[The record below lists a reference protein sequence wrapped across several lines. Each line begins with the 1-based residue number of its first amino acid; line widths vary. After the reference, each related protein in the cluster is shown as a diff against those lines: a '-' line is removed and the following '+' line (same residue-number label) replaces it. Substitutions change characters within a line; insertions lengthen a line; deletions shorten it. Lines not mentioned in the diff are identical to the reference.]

1 MDIRQHLLKLIEE
14 NLPSADLFLV
24 ELILKG
30 SDLQRKVI
38 ILLDG
43 DKGVSI
49 ADCASLSRAIANS
62 LEEND
67 PFPGQYTLEVSS
79 AGLDHPLSQK
89 RQYLSRA
96 GKILALRLTG
106 GEEITGKLLE
116 VTGEEIIIDKEI
128 KVKKKKTTETVNVP
142 LADIEKA
149 MVQVAFK

>member
-1 MDIRQHLLKLIEE
+1 MDIREHLLKLIEE
-14 NLPSADLFLV
+14 NLPSVDHFLV
-24 ELILKG
+24 ELIFKG
-30 SDLQRKVI
+30 SDQQRKVI

-43 DKGVSI
+43 DNGVSI
-49 ADCASLSRAIANS
+49 SDCASLSRAIANS

-96 GKILALRLTG
+96 GKTLAIRLTG

-116 VTGEEIIIDKEI
+116 VAGDEIIIDKEI